1 MLGLT
6 VEQRRQLLDWTEKLW
21 VLLDQDD
28 FNKIAEIFENAV
40 NREECYQ
47 EHGESEEKYGIDKDS

>member
-6 VEQRRQLLDWTEKLW
+6 VEQSRQLLDWTKNLW

-28 FNKIAEIFENAV
+28 FNKIDEIFQNAV
-40 NREECYQ
+40 DREEYYQ
-47 EHGESEEKYGIDKDS
+47 EHGESEEV

>member
-40 NREECYQ
+40 DKEEYYQ
-47 EHGESEEKYGIDKDS
+47 EHGESEEV